1 MTADTLRLLL
11 PEIILVVAGFLV
23 IIIDL
28 VLRRRADDRLLAAVA
43 VVGLL
48 LAAVAAFTLRGS
60 NPQPVLDMLA
70 VDGFSTFL
78 MVAVLVGIALV
89 VLYSMDYMKGHSRNR
104 GEYYAFLLAVALAII
119 LAVSANDLLMVY
131 LAMEF
136 LSITSYILVGYLR
149 DDLKSSEAAIKYFL
163 YGSVAS
169 GVMLYG
175 ISMIYGATGSTNLGA
190 VAMALTGQG
199 LEGGMRWLALTSVIL
214 LVVGFGFKA
223 SLVPFHQWAPDVY
236 EGAPTPI
243 TGFLS
248 TASKAAGFALM
259 TRVFMVA
266 LPMPS
271 FSQYWLTVLA
281 GVSMITMTLGN
292 LVALKQTNIKRLLAY
307 SSIAQA
313 GYILMGLVA
322 VPQINFRLAPLDG
335 FTFNGINGMLIYLFS
350 YIFTNLGAFA
360 VVIAIENR
368 TGKVTIEDYGGMI
381 YRSPWLA
388 SLLLIF
394 LLSLTGIPPTLGFWG
409 KYFVFGAVIQIQ
421 FYALALVGL
430 INAAI
435 AAGYYL
441 NIVRHMFL
449 MPAEDEEKI
458 KIRPTIGAVLAVCS
472 VAVVLL
478 GILPGGL
485 ISWATESAQ
494 FLMR

>member
-11 PEIILVVAGFLV
+11 PEIILVLAGFLV

-28 VLRRRADDRLLAAVA
+28 ALRRRTDDRLLAGVA

-104 GEYYAFLLAVALAII
+104 GEYYAFLLAVALAIV

-175 ISMIYGATGSTNLGA
+175 ISMIFGATGTTNLSA

-214 LVVGFGFKA
+214 LVVGF
-223 SLVPFHQWAPDVY
+223 
-236 EGAPTPI
+236 
-243 TGFLS
+243 
-248 TASKAAGFALM
+248 
-259 TRVFMVA
+259 
-266 LPMPS
+266 
-271 FSQYWLTVLA
+271 
-281 GVSMITMTLGN
+281 
-292 LVALKQTNIKRLLAY
+292 
-307 SSIAQA
+307 
-313 GYILMGLVA
+313 
-322 VPQINFRLAPLDG
+322 
-335 FTFNGINGMLIYLFS
+335 
-350 YIFTNLGAFA
+350 
-360 VVIAIENR
+360 
-368 TGKVTIEDYGGMI
+368 
-381 YRSPWLA
+381 
-388 SLLLIF
+388 
-394 LLSLTGIPPTLGFWG
+394 LSLIH
-409 KYFVFGAVIQIQ
+409 I
-421 FYALALVGL
+421 
-430 INAAI
+430 
-435 AAGYYL
+435 
-441 NIVRHMFL
+441 
-449 MPAEDEEKI
+449 
-458 KIRPTIGAVLAVCS
+458 
-472 VAVVLL
+472 
-478 GILPGGL
+478 
-485 ISWATESAQ
+485 
-494 FLMR
+494 